1 MVLAN
6 VSMLHLGTMLKA
18 DRYEIEQEIG
28 RGGMGRVY
36 RARDTRLGRTV
47 ALKTLPAELT
57 HDAELRRRLAQ
68 EARAASALNHPGI
81 ATVYDYLEADGECF
95 IVYEYVEG
103 VTLRER
109 LNRNRPTTDE
119 VLELAVQLADS
130 MAAAHD
136 RGVVHRDLKP
146 ENIMLTPGPQ
156 SPGRTKILD
165 FGLAKILQPLAPAPA
180 LDSGAETASLAT
192 AKGLLVGTVNYMAPE
207 QLEGESADNRAD
219 IHALGVV
226 LYELATGVNPFLGK
240 TATSTIANILK
251 QEAAPVGERNPAAPA
266 ELDRILRKCLRKRRE
281 ERYQSA
287 RELLVDFSNLRR
299 DLGRLAGTE
308 SAAPAQ
314 TAAVQF
320 AIPRNLARA
329 LLILIQVAYLAMY
342 AALLANFEVVQQL
355 PDPLGRVFVQFG
367 PLASFPLLMFS
378 ALCGAAVRL
387 YLLAAAGFDYPDL
400 GRKYRWLFPVTLFL
414 DVPWA
419 VTPLLLVRTLA
430 ALVFLPSAVL
440 AYLPFSA
447 RWLVYQA
454 YLRGGGRVS

>member
-1 MVLAN
+1 MPLAN
-6 VSMLHLGTMLKA
+6 VSMLHLGSMLKA

-109 LNRNRPTTDE
+109 LNRQRPTTDE

-130 MAAAHD
+130 VAAAHD

-165 FGLAKILQPLAPAPA
+165 FGLAKILQPLTPAPGPG
-180 LDSGAETASLAT
+180 SGAETASLAT

-226 LYELATGVNPFLGK
+226 LYELATGINPFLGK
-240 TATSTIANILK
+240 TTASTIANILK
-251 QEAAPVGERNPAAPA
+251 QEAAPVGDRHPAAPA
-266 ELDRILRKCLRKRRE
+266 ELDRILHKCLRKRRE

-299 DLGRLAGTE
+299 DLASPARPSGRQAG
-308 SAAPAQ
+308 SVAAAEP
-314 TAAVQF
+314 
-320 AIPRNLARA
+320 IISRRLARA
-329 LLILIQVAYLAMY
+329 LLLLIQAGFLATYVIFFYHFTDRELEYGYSLPGKGMFM
-342 AALLANFEVVQQL
+342 AFLLASIVAT
-355 PDPLGRVFVQFG
+355 P
-367 PLASFPLLMFS
+367 
-378 ALCGAAVRL
+378 VRL
-387 YLLAAAGFDYPDL
+387 YLFTAVAFDYPDL
-400 GRKYRWLFPVTLFL
+400 GRKYRFLFP
-414 DVPWA
+414 
-419 VTPLLLVRTLA
+419 PLLLVDFVWA
-430 ALVFLPSAVL
+430 AVPLLLWRLGLLFVVFAAATL
-440 AYLPFSA
+440 AYLPFSS
-447 RWLVYQA
+447 RWLVNQA
-454 YLRGGGRVS
+454 YLRCGGRVS